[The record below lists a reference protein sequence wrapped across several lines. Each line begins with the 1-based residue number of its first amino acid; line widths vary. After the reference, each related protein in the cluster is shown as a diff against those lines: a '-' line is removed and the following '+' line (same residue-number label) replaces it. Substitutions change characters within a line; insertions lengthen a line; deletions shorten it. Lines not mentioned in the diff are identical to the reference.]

1 MVVLCLATSVEEV
14 AGKYTVVAL
23 GMRGKAAA
31 PVEDVVGKYIVAV
44 LRMRGKAAAQRTT
57 MRVESCI
64 LVAEEVRYVT

>member
-1 MVVLCLATSVEEV
+1 MVFLCLGVPVEEV

-23 GMRGKAAA
+23 RIGGKVPA
-31 PVEDVVGKYIVAV
+31 PVEEVAGKYIVAA

-64 LVAEEVRYVT
+64 LVAEEVRLVT